1 MKPFREIQH
10 LGQAHPLYGMPTPED
25 GGCFRLGK
33 LTIIASWGMGWDH
46 VSVSLP
52 DRCPTWD
59 EMERV
64 KRAFFQPWEVAM
76 QLHVASA
83 DHINCHPYC
92 LHLWRPHGAEIPLP
106 PKAMVA

>member
-1 MKPFREIQH
+1 VKPFEKIRH
-10 LGQAHPLYGMPTPED
+10 LGKAHPLYGMPDAE
-25 GGCFRLGK
+25 GGGYFEIGRLR
-33 LTIIASWGMGWDH
+33 IVASWQLGWDH

-64 KRAFFQPWEVAM
+64 KRAFFQPWEVVM
-76 QLHVASA
+76 QLHVATA

-92 LHLWRPHGAEIPLP
+92 LHLWRPHAAAIPLP
-106 PKAMVA
+106 PKEFVA